1 MIDKVFQFLWKK
13 SSLASSQNLVFSGQ
27 EWFRLKL
34 HLWLNNAYDAYR
46 CWDLWTKTWHFRIG
60 SFPRVSKEVFT
71 RSFNAAHVC
80 FIIHFAF
87 FLFELSTYPVI
98 PPPPPPRRKGTREL
112 LYKNFYSKLN
122 GNCTFQSESW
132 TE

>member
-13 SSLASSQNLVFSGQ
+13 SSLASPQNLVFSGQ
-27 EWFRLKL
+27 EWFRIKL
-34 HLWLNNAYDAYR
+34 HLWLNNAYR
-46 CWDLWTKTWHFRIG
+46 CWDLWTTTWHFRIG

-71 RSFNAAHVC
+71 RLFNAAHVC

-98 PPPPPPRRKGTREL
+98 PPLPPPRDVKVPVSFYTKISTQNWMGTAH
-112 LYKNFYSKLN
+112 FSLN
-122 GNCTFQSESW
+122 HGLNKS
-132 TE
+132 